1 MALERADDAWQRE
14 GAKRRPAPRVEAVAG
29 LDQRQHRRLP
39 EILKQLAAATEAARQ
54 TADEVQKPLDQRLAP
69 FAVPSA
75 ANAAVRFDPDAGPSC
90 SLEQPPRGRSGVPA
104 ENWLHSRSR
113 RR

>member
-1 MALERADDAWQRE
+1 MLGSANELNAVPRPGSKPSMALIS
-14 GAKRRPAPRVEAVAG
+14 GN
-29 LDQRQHRRLP
+29 RRLP

-54 TADEVQKPLDQRLAP
+54 TADGVQKPLEQRLAP
-69 FAVPSA
+69 FAVPGG